1 MKKWTQPL
9 ATVEKFVANEYVAAC
24 WAISCQVPYENE
36 SGFDPF
42 ADGNKNLLHRK
53 DHCGATD
60 GFTVF
65 TNENN
70 VAYKIVQGKA
80 GGSSRTADLSG
91 NIYSDPEFTKKID
104 DISSVQIGQTIYI
117 RSQNGNNMWHHHGVV
132 RADSNHS

>member
-1 MKKWTQPL
+1 MKTWVQPL
-9 ATVEKFVANEYVAAC
+9 AIVDKFVANEYVAAC
-24 WAISCQVPYENE
+24 WTVSCQVPYENQ
-36 SGFDPF
+36 GYDPF
-42 ADGNKNLLHRK
+42 APGNTNLLHRP
-53 DHCGATD
+53 DNCGATD

-70 VAYKIVQGKA
+70 VAYKLVQGKA

-117 RSQNGNNMWHHHGVV
+117 RSQNGNKKWHHHGVV
-132 RADSNHS
+132 STGTNHS